1 MKRYTSF
8 RAVTARERYTMFQ
21 LALFALLSVSLLFG
35 ADATGFTTGKA
46 ELKSAGALAFGPE
59 GILFIGDSIAG
70 AVVAVDT
77 RDTQAAAASHE
88 IELNGIDRKVAAL
101 LGLDSG
107 QILIGDIKVNP
118 ISKNVYL
125 SISRGRD
132 QDSAPVILRL
142 DASGKLT
149 ELSLDNI
156 PHSTARLPNP
166 PVSNPK
172 AENWNPR
179 LQTITQL
186 AYVDGNV
193 IAAGLSNEEFSSNLR
208 IVPFPFRMVDK
219 GASVEIFHGS
229 HGEYETQAPVRTFI
243 PWTIGKERYIVA
255 AYTCTPLV
263 LIPVNA
269 LKSGAKI
276 TGITI
281 AEFGMGNRPLDMI
294 AYRKDDH
301 DFILLANSY
310 RGVLKLSAENLDRYR
325 PITEQEQI
333 AGVSFK
339 RISGLRGVRRL
350 AALDA
355 TKALMLADGGNGSL
369 DLRSFPLP

>member
-1 MKRYTSF
+1 MF
-8 RAVTARERYTMFQ
+8 RTV
-21 LALFALLSVSLLFG
+21 LLALLSLSIASPAFS

-46 ELKSAGALAFGPE
+46 ELKSAGALAFGPQ

-77 RDTQAAAASHE
+77 GDTRAVAASNE
-88 IELNGIDRKVAAL
+88 IEFAGIDRKVAAL
-101 LGLDSG
+101 LGLDSD
-107 QILIGDIKVNP
+107 QILINDVKVNP

-125 SISRGRD
+125 SVSRGRGLD
-132 QDSAPVILRL
+132 AAPVILRT
-142 DASGKLT
+142 DAAGKMT

-156 PHSTARLPNP
+156 PNSTARLPNP
-166 PVSNPK
+166 PVSNTK
-172 AENWNPR
+172 AERFNPR

-186 AYVDGNV
+186 AYMDSSV
-193 IAAGLSNEEFSSNLR
+193 IVAGLSNEEFSSNLR
-208 IVPFPFRMVDK
+208 IVPFPFRTVDD

-263 LIPVNA
+263 LIPVDA
-269 LKSGAKI
+269 LKSGAKV
-276 TGITI
+276 TGTTI

-325 PITEQEQI
+325 PIVEQEQI
-333 AGVSFK
+333 AGVPYK
-339 RISGLRGVRRL
+339 RIGTLRGVRRL
-350 AALDA
+350 TTLDA
-355 TKALMLADGGNGSL
+355 AKALILADGENGSL
-369 DLRSFPLP
+369 DLRSIPLP

>member
-1 MKRYTSF
+1 MF
-8 RAVTARERYTMFQ
+8 RTV
-21 LALFALLSVSLLFG
+21 LFALLSLSIASPAFS
-35 ADATGFTTGKA
+35 ADAAGFTTGKA
-46 ELKSAGALAFGPE
+46 ELKSAGALAFGPQ
-59 GILFIGDSIAG
+59 GILFVGDSIAG
-70 AVVAVDT
+70 AVVAIDTGDT
-77 RDTQAAAASHE
+77 RAVVASDE
-88 IELNGIDRKVAAL
+88 IEFAGIDRKAAAL
-101 LGLDSG
+101 LGLDSD
-107 QILIGDIKVNP
+107 QILINDVKVNP

-125 SISRGRD
+125 SISRGRGLD
-132 QDSAPVILRL
+132 AAPVILRT
-142 DASGKLT
+142 DASGKMT

-156 PHSTARLPNP
+156 PHSTAQLPNP

-172 AENWNPR
+172 AERFNPR

-186 AYVDGNV
+186 AYMDGNV
-193 IAAGLSNEEFSSNLR
+193 IVAGLSNEEFSSNLR
-208 IVPFPFRMVDK
+208 VIPFPFRTVDD

-263 LIPVNA
+263 LIPVDT
-269 LKSGAKI
+269 LKSGAKV
-276 TGITI
+276 TGTTI

-325 PITEQEQI
+325 PIVEQEQI
-333 AGVSFK
+333 AGVPYK
-339 RISGLRGVRRL
+339 RIGALRGVRRL
-350 AALDA
+350 TTLDA
-355 TKALMLADGGNGSL
+355 AKALILADGENGSL
-369 DLRSFPLP
+369 DLRSIPLP

>member
-1 MKRYTSF
+1 MF
-8 RAVTARERYTMFQ
+8 RMF
-21 LALFALLSVSLLFG
+21 LFALLSSALAFS
-35 ADATGFTTGKA
+35 ADTTGFTTGKA
-46 ELKSAGALAFGPE
+46 ELKSAGALAFGPQ

-77 RDTQAAAASHE
+77 GDIRAVAASDE
-88 IELNGIDRKVAAL
+88 IAFAGIDRKVAAL
-101 LGLDSG
+101 LGVDSD
-107 QILIGDIKVNP
+107 QILINDVKVNP

-125 SISRGRD
+125 SISRGRGLD
-132 QDSAPVILRL
+132 AAPVILRM
-142 DASGKLT
+142 DASGKIT
-149 ELSLDNI
+149 ELSLDNVPNSI
-156 PHSTARLPNP
+156 ARLPNP

-172 AENWNPR
+172 AERFNPR

-186 AYVDGNV
+186 AYMDGNV
-193 IAAGLSNEEFSSNLR
+193 IVAGLSNEEFSSNLR
-208 IVPFPFRMVDK
+208 IVPFPFRTVDD

-243 PWTIGKERYIVA
+243 PWRIGKERYIVA

-269 LKSGAKI
+269 LKSGAKV
-276 TGITI
+276 TGTTI

-325 PITEQEQI
+325 PIVEQEQI
-333 AGVSFK
+333 AGVPYK
-339 RISGLRGVRRL
+339 RIGALRGVRRL
-350 AALDA
+350 TTLDDA
-355 TKALMLADGGNGSL
+355 KALILADGENGSL
-369 DLRSFPLP
+369 DLRSVPLP

>member
-1 MKRYTSF
+1 MF
-8 RAVTARERYTMFQ
+8 RMV
-21 LALFALLSVSLLFG
+21 LFALLSVSSVSRAFS

-46 ELKSAGALAFGPE
+46 ELKSAGALAFGPQ
-59 GILFIGDSIAG
+59 GILFIGDSNAG

-77 RDTQAAAASHE
+77 GDTRAVADSDE
-88 IELNGIDRKVAAL
+88 IELAGIDRKAAAL
-101 LGLDSG
+101 LGLDSD
-107 QILIGDIKVNP
+107 QILINDVKVNP

-125 SISRGRD
+125 SISRGRGLD
-132 QDSAPVILRL
+132 AAPVILRT
-142 DASGKLT
+142 DAAGKMT

-172 AENWNPR
+172 AERFNPR

-186 AYVDGNV
+186 AYMDGSV
-193 IAAGLSNEEFSSNLR
+193 IVAGLSNEEFSSNLR
-208 IVPFPFRMVDK
+208 VVPFPFRAVDD

-263 LIPVNA
+263 LIPVDA
-269 LKSGAKI
+269 LKSGAKV
-276 TGITI
+276 TGTTI

-325 PITEQEQI
+325 PIIEQEQI
-333 AGVSFK
+333 AGVPYK
-339 RISGLRGVRRL
+339 RIGALRGVRRL
-350 AALDA
+350 TTLDA
-355 TKALMLADGGNGSL
+355 AKALILADGEDGSL
-369 DLRSFPLP
+369 DLRSVPLP

>member
-1 MKRYTSF
+1 MVIQIEQMF
-8 RAVTARERYTMFQ
+8 RI
-21 LALFALLSVSLLFG
+21 ALFALLSVSIVSPAFS
-35 ADATGFTTGKA
+35 ADATGFAAGKA
-46 ELKSAGALAFGPE
+46 ELKSAGELPSAPGH
-59 GILFIGDSIAG
+59 LFIGDSLAG

-77 RDTQAAAASHE
+77 GDTRALAASDE
-88 IELNGIDRKVAAL
+88 ISLAGIDRKVAAL
-101 LGLDSG
+101 LGLDSD
-107 QILIGDIKVNP
+107 QILINDVKVNP

-125 SISRGRD
+125 SVSRGRGLD
-132 QDSAPVILRL
+132 AAPVILRT
-142 DASGKLT
+142 DAAGKMT

-172 AENWNPR
+172 AERFNPR

-186 AYVDGNV
+186 AYMDGNV
-193 IAAGLSNEEFSSNLR
+193 IVAGLSNEEFSSNLR
-208 IVPFPFRMVDK
+208 VIPFPFHAVDD

-243 PWTIGKERYIVA
+243 PWVIGKERYIVA

-263 LIPVNA
+263 LIPVSA
-269 LKSGAKI
+269 LKSGAKV
-276 TGITI
+276 TGTTI

-325 PITEQEQI
+325 PIVEQEQI
-333 AGVSFK
+333 AGVPYK
-339 RISGLRGVRRL
+339 RIGALRGVRRL
-350 AALDA
+350 TTLDDA
-355 TKALMLADGGNGSL
+355 KALILADGENGSL
-369 DLRSFPLP
+369 DLRSVPLP

>member
-1 MKRYTSF
+1 MF
-8 RAVTARERYTMFQ
+8 RAV
-21 LALFALLSVSLLFG
+21 LFALLSLSLVSRAFS
-35 ADATGFTTGKA
+35 ADATGFTTGKTD
-46 ELKSAGALAFGPE
+46 LKSAGALAFGPQ

-70 AVVAVDT
+70 AVLAVDT
-77 RDTQAAAASHE
+77 GDTRAVAASDE
-88 IELNGIDRKVAAL
+88 IELAGIDRKVAAL
-101 LGLDSG
+101 LGLDSD
-107 QILIGDIKVNP
+107 QILINDVKVNP

-125 SISRGRD
+125 SISRGRGLD
-132 QDSAPVILRL
+132 AAPVILRT
-142 DASGKLT
+142 DAAGKMT

-172 AENWNPR
+172 AERFNPR

-186 AYVDGNV
+186 AYMDGSV
-193 IAAGLSNEEFSSNLR
+193 IVAGLSNEEFSSNLR
-208 IVPFPFRMVDK
+208 IVPFPFRMVDD

-263 LIPVNA
+263 LIPVDA
-269 LKSGAKI
+269 LKSGAKV
-276 TGITI
+276 TGTTI

-294 AYRKDDH
+294 AYRKDDQ

-325 PITEQEQI
+325 PIVEQEQI
-333 AGVSFK
+333 AGVPYK
-339 RISGLRGVRRL
+339 RIGALRGVRRL
-350 AALDA
+350 TTLDDA
-355 TKALMLADGGNGSL
+355 KALILADGENGSL
-369 DLRSFPLP
+369 DLRSVPLP

>member
-1 MKRYTSF
+1 MF
-8 RAVTARERYTMFQ
+8 RIAV
-21 LALFALLSVSLLFG
+21 FALLSVSIVSPAFS
-35 ADATGFTTGKA
+35 ADATGFSTGKA
-46 ELKSAGALAFGPE
+46 ELKSAGALAFGPQ
-59 GILFIGDSIAG
+59 GILFIGDSLAG

-77 RDTQAAAASHE
+77 GDTRALAASDE
-88 IELNGIDRKVAAL
+88 ISLAAIDRKVAAL
-101 LGLDSG
+101 LGLDSDR
-107 QILIGDIKVNP
+107 ILINDVKVNP
-118 ISKNVYL
+118 ISKNIYL
-125 SISRGRD
+125 SVSRGRGLD
-132 QDSAPVILRL
+132 AAPVILRT
-142 DASGKLT
+142 DAAGKIT

-172 AENWNPR
+172 AERFNPR

-186 AYVDGNV
+186 AYMDGSV
-193 IAAGLSNEEFSSNLR
+193 IVAGLSNEEFSSNLR
-208 IVPFPFRMVDK
+208 VVPFPFHAVDE

-243 PWTIGKERYIVA
+243 PWAIGKERYIVA

-263 LIPVNA
+263 LIPVGA
-269 LKSGAKI
+269 LKSGAKV
-276 TGITI
+276 TGTTI

-325 PITEQEQI
+325 PIVEQEQI
-333 AGVSFK
+333 AGVPYK
-339 RISGLRGVRRL
+339 RIGALRGVRRL
-350 AALDA
+350 TTLDDA
-355 TKALMLADGGNGSL
+355 KALILADGENGSL
-369 DLRSFPLP
+369 DLRSVPLP

>member
-1 MKRYTSF
+1 MLR
-8 RAVTARERYTMFQ
+8 V
-21 LALFALLSVSLLFG
+21 ALFVLLSVSSAFG
-35 ADATGFTTGKA
+35 AGPNGFIAGKA
-46 ELKSAGALAFGPE
+46 ELKSAGALAFGPS

-77 RDTQAAAASHE
+77 HDTQAVAASPE
-88 IELNGIDRKVAAL
+88 IELAGIDRKAAAL
-101 LGLDSG
+101 LGLDPG
-107 QILIGDIKVNP
+107 QILIEDVKVNP

-125 SISRGRD
+125 SISRGRGLD
-132 QDSAPVILRL
+132 AVPVILRT
-142 DASGKLT
+142 DASGKIT
-149 ELSLDNI
+149 ELSLDDI
-156 PHSTARLPNP
+156 PHATASLPNP
-166 PVSNPK
+166 PVSNPR
-172 AENWNPR
+172 AERFNPR

-193 IAAGLSNEEFSSNLR
+193 IVAGLSNEEFSSNLR
-208 IVPFPFRMVDK
+208 IVPFPFRTVDN

-263 LIPVNA
+263 LIPVNE
-269 LKSGAKI
+269 LKSGAKV
-276 TGITI
+276 TGTTI

-310 RGVLKLSAENLDRYR
+310 RGVLKLSAENLDRYK
-325 PITEQEQI
+325 PIVEQEQI
-333 AGVSFK
+333 AGVPYK
-339 RISGLRGVRRL
+339 RIPTLRGVRRL
-350 AALDA
+350 TSLD
-355 TKALMLADGGNGSL
+355 TEKALILADGEDGSL
-369 DLRSFPLP
+369 DLRSVPLP